1 MNCQVLFL
9 RQLFVDS
16 LWSDNAKSDDKQY
29 FLFRISPQQ
38 IWGGRGEE
46 GKQLEKVSRRY
57 NSSNWS
63 IAHSTST
70 VDSPKSPKTVIRVN
84 WATFLDVSHNIETI
98 TSFGIS
104 DGVMMVVFGNIDD
117 DHNARDDD
125 EERHLCG
132 GSLPRG
138 RWMKYYAGLGTI
150 NQNAFQMEPLAK
162 DHGL

>member
-1 MNCQVLFL
+1 MITPK
-9 RQLFVDS
+9 
-16 LWSDNAKSDDKQY
+16 AT
-29 FLFRISPQQ
+29 ISN
-38 IWGGRGEE
+38 ISCSEFHLSRSGEAEGGE

-63 IAHSTST
+63 IAHSTSA
-70 VDSPKSPKTVIRVN
+70 VDSPKSPKTVIREN

>member
-1 MNCQVLFL
+1 MTIELKEAGAEKGEPSSTFL
-9 RQLFVDS
+9 RQPLVDS

-84 WATFLDVSHNIETI
+84 
-98 TSFGIS
+98 
-104 DGVMMVVFGNIDD
+104 
-117 DHNARDDD
+117 
-125 EERHLCG
+125 
-132 GSLPRG
+132 
-138 RWMKYYAGLGTI
+138 
-150 NQNAFQMEPLAK
+150 
-162 DHGL
+162 